1 MLNLKN
7 SLSAVLALNVFD
19 AFATITWVKAGIA
32 EEANPIMDVFISHS
46 PALFLLVKMSMVL
59 AGCLILWRNRNAKV
73 TLSVGRALVFIYV
86 ALAAW
91 HMQGFSALLNTG
103 V

>member
-59 AGCLILWRNRNAKV
+59 AGCLILWKNRNAKV

-91 HMQGFSALLNTG
+91 HMQGFSAILNTG